1 MHLTSLYN
9 RKIQE
14 EGLRTYLFT
23 YASYYSTIGLAQ
35 LSQMFA
41 LSTVNVSSIVAK
53 MIWQEELSASLDQVT
68 QCVVLHQVE
77 QSRVQQLALQFAD
90 KAVNLVEQNERLLE
104 QKNAEQRPEQQQQ
117 QKDRRGNKG
126 KSAFTALFCIGFNPC
141 LIQFTRVCRSTR

>member
-1 MHLTSLYN
+1 
-9 RKIQE
+9 
-14 EGLRTYLFT
+14 LRTYLFT

-35 LSQMFA
+35 LSKMFD
-41 LSTVNVSSIVAK
+41 LSIVHVSSIAAK

-126 KSAFTALFCIGFNPC
+126 KRKRKRKTNATWP
-141 LIQFTRVCRSTR
+141 

>member
-1 MHLTSLYN
+1 MHLTFLYN

-126 KSAFTALFCIGFNPC
+126 KFGFTVTFFFSGFLPMSNLFCAC
-141 LIQFTRVCRSTR
+141 L

>member
-1 MHLTSLYN
+1 MHLTFIYN

-68 QCVVLHQVE
+68 Q
-77 QSRVQQLALQFAD
+77 LALQFAD

-126 KSAFTALFCIGFNPC
+126 KFGFTVSLFF
-141 LIQFTRVCRSTR
+141 RV

>member
-1 MHLTSLYN
+1 MHLTFLYN

-126 KSAFTALFCIGFNPC
+126 MFGFTVSWFFFSVLPGSNSCCAC
-141 LIQFTRVCRSTR
+141 L

>member
-1 MHLTSLYN
+1 MYRFIFWKTTWLLIDLIDH

-35 LSQMFA
+35 LSQMFG

-126 KSAFTALFCIGFNPC
+126 KILIYAF
-141 LIQFTRVCRSTR
+141 LIPNSSF